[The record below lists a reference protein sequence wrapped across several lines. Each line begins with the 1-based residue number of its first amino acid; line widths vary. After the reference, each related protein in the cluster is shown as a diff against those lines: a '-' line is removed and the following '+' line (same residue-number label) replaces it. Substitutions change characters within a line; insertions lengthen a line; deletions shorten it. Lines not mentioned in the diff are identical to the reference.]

1 MWVKVCA
8 NTNVAD
14 AKLAAEMGA
23 DAVGFVFAPSKRQ
36 VNAAQVAEMT
46 RALPESVEK
55 VGVFTSVDAEEIL
68 EAARVAGL
76 TAVQLHSAYDAE
88 LVAAMRGG
96 SLTVLQV
103 VDVAADADEAT
114 LRKALLGPLRNKDV
128 MAVLLDASH
137 GGASGGT
144 GKTFDWERT
153 AQVVRDV
160 RAETEGRVIIA
171 GGLNAENVAQAIE
184 AFEPFGV
191 DAASGT
197 EESPGKKSTERMQ
210 AFVQAAKSAR

>member
-1 MWVKVCA
+1 
-8 NTNVAD
+8 
-14 AKLAAEMGA
+14 
-23 DAVGFVFAPSKRQ
+23 
-36 VNAAQVAEMT
+36 
-46 RALPESVEK
+46 LPESVEK